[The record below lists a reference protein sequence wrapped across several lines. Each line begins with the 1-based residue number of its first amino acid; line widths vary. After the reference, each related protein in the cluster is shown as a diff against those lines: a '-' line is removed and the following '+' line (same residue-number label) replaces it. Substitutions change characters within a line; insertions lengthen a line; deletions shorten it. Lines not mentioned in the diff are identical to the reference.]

1 MRRESGVKALRKA
14 VEGRKRYLINS
25 LISAGV
31 FKKGEHQLFALTL
44 TDLEREYANNLANQ
58 GEKE

>member
-1 MRRESGVKALRKA
+1 LSKHLRKA

-31 FKKGEHQLFALTL
+31 FKIGEHQLFELTL
-44 TDLEREYANNLANQ
+44 TDLEREYANSMASQ

>member
-1 MRRESGVKALRKA
+1 MSKYLRKA

-31 FKKGEHQLFALTL
+31 YKKGELHLFELTL
-44 TDLEREYANNLANQ
+44 SDLEREYANSMTMQ
-58 GEKE
+58 GEND

>member
-1 MRRESGVKALRKA
+1 MSKHLRKA

>member
-1 MRRESGVKALRKA
+1 MVSKYLRKA

-31 FKKGEHQLFALTL
+31 YKKGEHHLFELTL
-44 TDLEREYANNLANQ
+44 TDLEREYANSMTRQ

>member
-1 MRRESGVKALRKA
+1 MSKHLRKA

-31 FKKGEHQLFALTL
+31 FKKGEHHLFELTL
-44 TDLEREYANNLANQ
+44 TDLEREYANSMTRQ